1 MTDTPHPLRPASAEE
16 IEQALA
22 HALRFDGRKAFK
34 LSSESMAKITAAHL
48 AECLRQ
54 SGFVVMK
61 KPPEPPHRAPAYGRG
76 YGMDDPAADAP
87 SEAPAGQNCA

>member
-1 MTDTPHPLRPASAEE
+1 MTDTPQSLRPASTDEL
-16 IEQALA
+16 EQTLA

-34 LSSESMAKITAAHL
+34 LSGESMAKITAAHL

-61 KPPEPPHRAPAYGRG
+61 KPPSPMHTDAGHYAAAQRAKPPG
-76 YGMDDPAADAP
+76 DA
-87 SEAPAGQNCA
+87 

>member
-1 MTDTPHPLRPASAEE
+1 MIDAPLPLRPATSDE

-22 HALRFDGRKAFK
+22 HALRFDGRKAFR
-34 LSSESMAKITAAHL
+34 LSGESMAKITAAHL

-61 KPPEPPHRAPAYGRG
+61 KLPSPMHSDAGHYDAARRVKPPG
-76 YGMDDPAADAP
+76 DA
-87 SEAPAGQNCA
+87 